1 MRALLPLLLLS
12 TACATLLRPSTREVT
27 VRGPENLR
35 VLDNGREL
43 PTKAQG
49 PGLYVASVHKDAK
62 NLTVE
67 SDGVQAPVVL
77 STHVAAGWVVGD
89 ILLGIW
95 PIIIDAAGDQLTSFD
110 EADAATPL
118 ALASGRG
125 QPRGAVPAVASKAA
139 DRRPVARLAA
149 LSSGKLAVLDFRN
162 FSKDLQPDNVRYF
175 TDVVRGASLKA
186 APGLE
191 VMTRENLLVLLQA
204 TGKDA
209 AACEGEC
216 EVDTGRRIGADAV
229 ITGEVLKVGSR
240 YKISLKLH
248 ETHDGR
254 LLSTGVASGKTID
267 EPDEGLQN
275 AATDLLAPPR

>member
-89 ILLGIW
+89 ILLGR
-95 PIIIDAAGDQLTSFD
+95 S
-110 EADAATPL
+110 EE
-118 ALASGRG
+118 
-125 QPRGAVPAVASKAA
+125 
-139 DRRPVARLAA
+139 RRV
-149 LSSGKLAVLDFRN
+149 GK
-162 FSKDLQPDNVRYF
+162 
-175 TDVVRGASLKA
+175 
-186 APGLE
+186 
-191 VMTRENLLVLLQA
+191 
-204 TGKDA
+204 
-209 AACEGEC
+209 EC
-216 EVDTGRRIGADAV
+216 R
-229 ITGEVLKVGSR
+229 
-240 YKISLKLH
+240 
-248 ETHDGR
+248 
-254 LLSTGVASGKTID
+254 
-267 EPDEGLQN
+267 
-275 AATDLLAPPR
+275 